1 MIKIYEILVPLAINQ
16 TFTYKSETLYR
27 VGELVQV
34 PFGRQ
39 KVVGV
44 VIKFNKPNDMKL
56 KEIIKS
62 FNINIGVDNLKTMKF
77 LAAYN
82 MTPLGMVF
90 KSFITSSNLDK
101 DDKIINKYSLNDNWE
116 EKFKAITK
124 TKARVSVVELLKDG
138 TNNIEAPL
146 PNPLPQGERESHFP
160 HRLYDENFKRF
171 AKNLRS
177 NQTKAEWT
185 IWYLVRANNLGYKFK
200 RQYTIDNKYIVDFI
214 CLKEK
219 LIIEIDGGQHAN
231 SEKDI
236 ERDNYLKSNGFTI
249 LRFWN
254 NQVLENP
261 ESCYNIIINS
271 LSPCGRGLGRG
282 AKDYDNPLSLTK
294 AEIMDS
300 ASCGDAVI
308 KGLVQAEVLKE
319 TKEIKEIFFPKPNLS
334 LNGKTLSE
342 DQKKATNLLLDK
354 MDKGFSVSVL
364 DGITGSGKT
373 EVYFEAIAEVLAQD
387 KQVLIMIPEISLSGE
402 FIERFKNRFGIKP
415 YVWHSSVS
423 PGSKAKT
430 WSGIISGDVK
440 VVVGA
445 RSSLLL
451 PYKNLGLIVVDEE
464 HDNSYKQEEGI
475 IYNARDMAVVR
486 ANFGLF
492 PCILVS
498 ATPSLETITNC
509 EKGKYNHI
517 ELKSR
522 YGKAQLPTIDL
533 IDMKNEDTATQEF
546 LSPTL
551 KKAIED
557 NFHKS
562 EQTLL
567 FLNRRGYAPLVI
579 CKKCGERLAC
589 PYCSSWLTL
598 HKKFNKVMC
607 HHCGFE
613 KKLPEVCPN
622 CEEKDSLKTCGPGVE
637 KIAEEVKSLLPEART
652 ITISSDLTTNHLQK
666 TIIDIANHKYDII
679 IGTQMISKGHN
690 FPKLTL
696 VGIVDGDIASADLRA
711 GEKSFQLIQQVSGRA
726 GRHDLPGKV
735 LIQTYEEESML
746 MQSLKNHNK
755 EDFIKEE
762 KSLRADRNLPP
773 YGKLASIIVSSVDEK
788 LLDYTCRELARHI
801 PVKEGIQILGPADAP
816 LYKLR
821 NKYRKRFLIKIDK
834 ELFAQNPIKQ
844 WIASVKID
852 KKVRIQIDIDP
863 YSFL

>member
-39 KVVGV
+39 RVVGV

-124 TKARVSVVELLKDG
+124 TKSRVSVVELFKK
-138 TNNIEAPL
+138 
-146 PNPLPQGERESHFP
+146 SP
-160 HRLYDENFKRF
+160 H
-171 AKNLRS
+171 A
-177 NQTKAEWT
+177 
-185 IWYLVRANNLGYKFK
+185 
-200 RQYTIDNKYIVDFI
+200 
-214 CLKEK
+214 
-219 LIIEIDGGQHAN
+219 
-231 SEKDI
+231 
-236 ERDNYLKSNGFTI
+236 
-249 LRFWN
+249 
-254 NQVLENP
+254 
-261 ESCYNIIINS
+261 
-271 LSPCGRGLGRG
+271 
-282 AKDYDNPLSLTK
+282 LTK